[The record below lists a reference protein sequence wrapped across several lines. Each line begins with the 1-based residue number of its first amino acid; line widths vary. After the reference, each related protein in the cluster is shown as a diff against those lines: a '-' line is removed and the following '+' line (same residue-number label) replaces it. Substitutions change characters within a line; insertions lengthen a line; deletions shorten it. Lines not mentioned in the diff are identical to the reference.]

1 MKKNY
6 IFKILSSKM
15 LVFKKINF
23 ILTPKEASR
32 GFIFLFLMI
41 IGMIFETLGIGM
53 IAPLIHVI
61 SDPTVLSSNSDFS
74 VIINFLNIESYR
86 SLVITFS
93 IGIVGIYIIKNCFLV
108 YFSWYKIQYLTSLRM
123 NLGNRIFKIYL
134 SKPYSFHLAHN
145 SGQLIQN
152 VSTEVSIFTG
162 RFLAPS
168 LVIFT
173 ESLIVIGIISLL
185 LFLEPLGT
193 IILIIFLG
201 LIAKLILSAT
211 RKHIQ
216 KWGKERQYHDGKKI
230 QHLQQGLGGI
240 KDALLL
246 GRIQFFLN
254 RYKSHN
260 LLSTK
265 PDQKQSFLQ
274 EIPRL
279 WIEVL
284 AILGFSA
291 MALVMVIQDNNAT
304 KIISILGVFGAAA
317 FRLMPSV
324 TRIIASIQSLRYSG
338 MVLDSLYKEFSH
350 ADMVDINNSKDY
362 SHTNNFT
369 KLSSEINISN
379 ITFKYEGADRPSLL
393 NVSLKIP
400 IGKSIG
406 LMGSSGSGKSTL
418 VDILLGLLKP
428 DSGNIMVDG
437 QNINVNTRSWQN
449 QVGYVP
455 QSIYL
460 IDSSLRNNIAYGVEE
475 DSIDDRMIERVI
487 KSAHLS
493 DFVESLP
500 EGINTYV
507 GERGVRLSGGQKQ
520 RIGIAR
526 ALYSDP
532 DIIVLD
538 EASSSLDNKTEKQ
551 IMNTVDELHLH
562 KTILI
567 VAHRLTT
574 IEKCDWIYKL
584 ENGKIVEEG
593 EPSSML
599 K

>member
-6 IFKILSSKM
+6 ILKILSSQI
-15 LVFKKINF
+15 LALKKIKF
-23 ILTPKEASR
+23 IITPREASR
-32 GFIFLFLMI
+32 GYVFLTLMI

-61 SDPTVLSSNSDFS
+61 SDPKILSSNSNLS
-74 VIINFLNIESYR
+74 IIINFLNIDNYR
-86 SLVITFS
+86 NLVIIFS
-93 IGIVGIYIIKNCFLV
+93 IGIVLIYIIKNCFLV

-123 NLGNRIFKIYL
+123 NLGNRLFNIYL
-134 SKPYSFHLAHN
+134 SKPYSFHLEHN

-152 VSTEVSIFTG
+152 VSTEVTIFTG
-162 RFLAPS
+162 RFLAPTV
-168 LVIFT
+168 VIFT

-193 IILIIFLG
+193 LILIIFLS
-201 LIAKLILSAT
+201 LIAKLILSTT

-216 KWGKERQYHDGKKI
+216 RWGKERQYHDGKKI

-265 PDQKQSFLQ
+265 PDQKQSFVQ

-284 AILGFSA
+284 AILGLST

-304 KIISILGVFGAAA
+304 NIISILGVFGAAA

-338 MVLDSLYKEFSH
+338 TVLDSLYKEFSNIE
-350 ADMVDINNSKDY
+350 MVNMNISKNNSH
-362 SHTNNFT
+362 SSNFR
-369 KLSSEINISN
+369 KLLTEININ
-379 ITFKYEGADRPSLL
+379 NVTFKYENTDKPSLF

-406 LMGSSGSGKSTL
+406 LIGTSGSGKSTL

-428 DSGNIMVDG
+428 DSGKVMVDG
-437 QNINVNTRSWQN
+437 QNINMNTRSWQN

-475 DSIDDRMIERVI
+475 NSIDDRMIQRVI
-487 KSAHLS
+487 RAAHLS
-493 DFVESLP
+493 DFVKSLP
-500 EGINTYV
+500 EGINTLV

-538 EASSSLDNKTEKQ
+538 EASSSLDTNTERQ
-551 IMNTVDELHLH
+551 IMHTVEELQHQ
-562 KTILI
+562 KTIII

-574 IEKCDWIYKL
+574 LEKCDWIYRL
-584 ENGKIVEEG
+584 ENGEIVEEG

>member
-23 ILTPKEASR
+23 ILTPREASR

-61 SDPTVLSSNSDFS
+61 SDPTVFSSNSDFS

-152 VSTEVSIFTG
+152 VSTEVTIFTG

-193 IILIIFLG
+193 IILIMFLG

-254 RYKSHN
+254 RYKRHN

-291 MALVMVIQDNNAT
+291 MALVMVIQDNNTT

-338 MVLDSLYKEFSH
+338 IVLDSLYKEFSH
-350 ADMVDINNSKDY
+350 TDMVDINNSKDY

-369 KLSSEINISN
+369 KLSTEINISN
-379 ITFKYEGADRPSLL
+379 ITFKYEGTDKPSLL

-487 KSAHLS
+487 RSAHLS

-574 IEKCDWIYKL
+574 LEKCDWIYKL